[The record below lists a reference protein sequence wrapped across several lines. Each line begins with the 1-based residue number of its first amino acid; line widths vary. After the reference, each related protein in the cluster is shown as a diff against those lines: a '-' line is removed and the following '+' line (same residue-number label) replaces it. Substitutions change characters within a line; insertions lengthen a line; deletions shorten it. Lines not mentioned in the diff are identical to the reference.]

1 MSHTAP
7 TSPPDELS
15 DRAVSLIRSSVPA
28 LWGWLVAQLL
38 AWLATVLPSDLAGQ
52 VADALSTPAVIA
64 LATTVAT
71 IAWYA
76 LWRWGEPHVPAWVI
90 RLVLG
95 SARTPT
101 YAPTADGVAQITDL
115 GAEDRLQ
122 LGMLR
127 DFLDEGD
134 PCRDAL
140 GRVLRT

>member
-1 MSHTAP
+1 MN
-7 TSPPDELS
+7 
-15 DRAVSLIRSSVPA
+15 
-28 LWGWLVAQLL
+28 L
-38 AWLATVLPSDLAGQ
+38 AASGATLDLNGLNQ
-52 VADALSTPAVIA
+52 
-64 LATTVAT
+64 T
-71 IAWYA
+71 IAS
-76 LWRWGEPHVPAWVI
+76 LTGVTGS